1 MNVVSY
7 YRVSTAR
14 QGQSGLGLDA
24 QRTAIESFCKSNN
37 ATTVAEFTEIE
48 TGKRNN
54 RPQIAKAIQRCK
66 ETGAT
71 LVIGKLDRL
80 ARNVHFVS
88 GLMESGVSFIA
99 ADNPNANRLTVH
111 LLAAIAE
118 HEAHLISKRTKE
130 ALAASRARGVLPR
143 IPTSHEAASAR
154 AANSTAAAKHAEAV
168 KPIAKAK
175 RGLGWSLQ
183 QVADFLNGRGHRTRF
198 GKAWSPTAVMR
209 LLA

>member
-1 MNVVSY
+1 MQIISY

-14 QGQSGLGLDA
+14 QGHSGLGLDA

-143 IPTSHEAASAR
+143 IPSSEEAASAR
-154 AANSTAAAKHAEAV
+154 AANSTAAAKHAESM
-168 KPIAKAK
+168 KPIAQAK

-183 QVADFLNGRGHRTRF
+183 QVADYLNGRGHRTRF
-198 GKAWSPTAVMR
+198 GKPWSPTAVMR